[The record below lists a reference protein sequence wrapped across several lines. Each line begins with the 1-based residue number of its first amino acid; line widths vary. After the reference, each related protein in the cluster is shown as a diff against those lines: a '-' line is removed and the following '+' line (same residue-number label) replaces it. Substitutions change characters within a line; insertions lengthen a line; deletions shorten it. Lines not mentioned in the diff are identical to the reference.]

1 MTASRTDLL
10 GGTSDRWMMVA
21 LAGGVVLVVL
31 GFRYGRRFDPT
42 VPGGTTSLL
51 VFTVPLTGVEI
62 ALLLLVAVL
71 MAIVAR
77 TAENLLLAIALPSA
91 LPIGFGLGLMHP
103 TYTVTHDQTVVPII
117 VASTLSL
124 LAGAVGFFL
133 GFVGVDGSS

>member
-1 MTASRTDLL
+1 MTESRTNLL
-10 GGTSDRWMMVA
+10 GGTSDRWMMVD

-31 GFRYGRRFDPT
+31 GFRYGRQFDPT

-133 GFVGVDGSS
+133 GFVGVDGSP